1 MIKKDKIIYT
11 LKRTELENITSHQLE
26 DFIKDFELDDKGN
39 VLIPYEHKGYT
50 CNDKIDL
57 FMDSDI
63 QAISFFQVVEVWILE
78 RSWLVLR
85 YYQA

>member
-50 CNDKIDL
+50 LSLIH
-57 FMDSDI
+57 I
-63 QAISFFQVVEVWILE
+63 
-78 RSWLVLR
+78 
-85 YYQA
+85 

>member
-57 FMDSDI
+57 FM
-63 QAISFFQVVEVWILE
+63 E